1 MTRKTSNPLGQVS
14 DREKAFT
21 PDKLR
26 NDKAQRKAPD
36 MPDSDPDSNHAEPDD
51 YERLPSDP
59 TRRGSPR

>member
-1 MTRKTSNPLGQVS
+1 MNKKTHNPLGQVS

-26 NDKAQRKAPD
+26 NDKARWKDHD
-36 MPDSDPDSNHAEPDD
+36 MPDDDPQKNRVGPED

-59 TRRGSPR
+59 TGRDRR